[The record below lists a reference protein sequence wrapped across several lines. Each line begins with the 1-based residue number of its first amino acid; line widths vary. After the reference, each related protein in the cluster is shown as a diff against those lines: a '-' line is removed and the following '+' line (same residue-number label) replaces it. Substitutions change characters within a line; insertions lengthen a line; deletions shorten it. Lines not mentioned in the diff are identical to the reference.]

1 MRCCDGNSANRVRSR
16 ITNLGEKVSFQSRT
30 EDSFHSFNR
39 SCSWPWNSFTV
50 SAVTFL
56 AGSTLYMMMSSKT
69 ERLMISR
76 NPGSA
81 VEELRVMPSGKHT
94 NRHAFMLWFRWA
106 EVSLHV
112 CRSPFFR
119 FHQCK
124 NPSMAIFRLESR
136 DARLKRTNAT
146 PSSKASA
153 SEVLT
158 SMTCQIQRKTGPK
171 CTHRVRCQETR
182 LYLST

>member
-1 MRCCDGNSANRVRSR
+1 MA
-16 ITNLGEKVSFQSRT
+16 
-30 EDSFHSFNR
+30 
-39 SCSWPWNSFTV
+39 
-50 SAVTFL
+50 
-56 AGSTLYMMMSSKT
+56 MSSKT

-81 VEELRVMPSGKHT
+81 VEELRVMPSGKHA
-94 NRHAFMLWFRWA
+94 NRHAFMLWLGRA
-106 EVSLHV
+106 EVSLDV
-112 CRSPFFR
+112 CRFPFFR
-119 FHQCK
+119 FHQSK
-124 NPSMAIFRLESR
+124 NPSMAISRLESR

-158 SMTCQIQRKTGPK
+158 SMTYQIQGKTGRK
-171 CTHRVRCQETR
+171 CTHLVRGQETR